1 MKVLWRYYEYNASLS
16 HKHQFFMT
24 SKISSLYVTQ
34 SMIMIKHNNGQCKS
48 SIWRT
53 SSINPGLAP
62 EILFRFWFKS
72 ISCLIFCH
80 YLTNTW
86 RVKYF
91 KFPFSTSLEVLYD
104 TPNPASLAYC
114 VQFAL
119 TSSAE
124 FDIIPSFQP
133 LVLKQFYFHL
143 KSVWFQ
149 ASFFIFFSI
158 FNFCSFS
165 SLSITIS
172 LSEDI

>member
-1 MKVLWRYYEYNASLS
+1 MKVLWKYYEYNASLS

-124 FDIIPSFQP
+124 FDIIPISKFPTFGSKTILFPFKICLISSF
-133 LVLKQFYFHL
+133 LLHFF
-143 KSVWFQ
+143 FQ
-149 ASFFIFFSI
+149 
-158 FNFCSFS
+158 
-165 SLSITIS
+165 SLTFAHF
-172 LSEDI
+172 LPYR